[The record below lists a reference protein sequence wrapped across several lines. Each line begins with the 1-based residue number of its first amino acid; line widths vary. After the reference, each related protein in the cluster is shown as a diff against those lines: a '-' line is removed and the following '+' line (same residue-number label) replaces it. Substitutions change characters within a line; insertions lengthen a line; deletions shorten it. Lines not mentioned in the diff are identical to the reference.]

1 MCDSRMIVWV
11 LFLILG
17 VLLGNVIGQTS
28 QENLANAQEGMA
40 ESSWPKKPG
49 NEISSF
55 SGKMT
60 DFKQIDLRSY
70 ERGKSFQSSRLYE
83 DRKESS
89 LSGTPLWARAT
100 SSSYQGRESTWSGKE
115 SSSWDG
121 ISHRD
126 YDAHHE
132 SSFQKKDGVEMG
144 KTIEKRD
151 APDWI
156 SRTSPKFQ
164 GKEGSLAM
172 YEGRLT
178 RVRETIVKEDS
189 QEKRDLGA
197 GKKEMFDPGEVQ
209 KILEGKGRTIDPQKP
224 SPVEAPIRAGS
235 GSAFPPVVADSSPSS
250 R

>member
-1 MCDSRMIVWV
+1 MIVWV

-17 VLLGNVIGQTS
+17 TLLGNVLAQTS
-28 QENLANAQEGMA
+28 TENLTDAQESMA

-60 DFKQIDLRSY
+60 DFKQIDMRSY
-70 ERGKSFQSSRLYE
+70 EKGKSFQSTRMYE

-89 LSGTPLWARAT
+89 LSGTPLWAQGT
-100 SSSYQGRESTWSGKE
+100 TSSYQGKESTWSGRAN
-115 SSSWDG
+115 SALDG
-121 ISHRD
+121 VSHRD
-126 YDAHHE
+126 YSASRE
-132 SSFQKKDGVEMG
+132 SSLQEKKNVEMA
-144 KTIEKRD
+144 KRIEKKEG
-151 APDWI
+151 PDWV
-156 SRTSPKFQ
+156 SRASPKFQ

-178 RVRETIVKEDS
+178 QVRETMVKEDS
-189 QEKRDLGA
+189 FEKRDLGT
-197 GKKEMFDPGEVQ
+197 GKKEMFDPTEVQ

-224 SPVEAPIRAGS
+224 SPVEVPVRAGS
-235 GSAFPPVVADSSPSS
+235 GSAFQPVVADSSPSL

>member
-1 MCDSRMIVWV
+1 MIVWV

-17 VLLGNVIGQTS
+17 VLLGNVFGETS
-28 QENLANAQEGMA
+28 PANLADAQEGMA

-49 NEISSF
+49 NETSSF

-60 DFKQIDLRSY
+60 DFKQMDMRSY
-70 ERGKSFQSSRLYE
+70 EKGKSFQSSRLYE

-89 LSGTPLWARAT
+89 LTGTPLWAQGT
-100 SSSYQGRESTWSGKE
+100 SSYQGKESTWSERG
-115 SSSWDG
+115 SSALNA

-126 YDAHHE
+126 YSASRE
-132 SSFQKKDGVEMG
+132 SSWQKKEDVEMR
-144 KTIEKRD
+144 KTMEKKEG
-151 APDWI
+151 PDWV

-164 GKEGSLAM
+164 GKDGALAM

-178 RVRETIVKEDS
+178 QVRETMVKEDS
-189 QEKRDLGA
+189 SAKRDLGA
-197 GKKEMFDPGEVQ
+197 GRKEMFDPREVQ

-224 SPVEAPIRAGS
+224 SPVDVPVRAGS
-235 GSAFPPVVADSSPSS
+235 ESAFQPVVADSSPSL

>member
-1 MCDSRMIVWV
+1 VIVWV

-17 VLLGNVIGQTS
+17 ALLGNVLAETS
-28 QENLANAQEGMA
+28 AGNLAEAQEGMA

-49 NEISSF
+49 NETSSF

-60 DFKQIDLRSY
+60 DFKQIDMRSY
-70 ERGKSFQSSRLYE
+70 EKGKSFQSSRLYE

-89 LSGTPLWARAT
+89 LSGTPLWAEGTA
-100 SSSYQGRESTWSGKE
+100 SSYQGKE
-115 SSSWDG
+115 SKWAGHGTSALDG

-126 YDAHHE
+126 YSSGRE
-132 SSFQKKDGVEMG
+132 SSWQKKEDAEMK
-144 KTIEKRD
+144 KTIDRKEG
-151 APDWI
+151 PDWV

-178 RVRETIVKEDS
+178 QVRETMIKEDS
-189 QEKRDLGA
+189 SSKRDLGA
-197 GKKEMFDPGEVQ
+197 GRKEMFDPNEVQ

-224 SPVEAPIRAGS
+224 SPVEAPVRAGS
-235 GSAFPPVVADSSPSS
+235 GSAFRPVVADSSPSL

>member
-1 MCDSRMIVWV
+1 MIVWV

-17 VLLGNVIGQTS
+17 VLLGNVFGETS
-28 QENLANAQEGMA
+28 PANLADAQEGMA

-49 NEISSF
+49 NETSSF

-60 DFKQIDLRSY
+60 DFKQMDMRSY
-70 ERGKSFQSSRLYE
+70 EKGKAFQSSRLYE

-89 LSGTPLWARAT
+89 LAGTPLWAQGT
-100 SSSYQGRESTWSGKE
+100 PSSYQGKESNWSGRESSAL
-115 SSSWDG
+115 DG

-126 YDAHHE
+126 YAANRE
-132 SSFQKKDGVEMG
+132 SSLQKKEDVEMR
-144 KTIEKRD
+144 KTIERKEG
-151 APDWI
+151 PDWV

-178 RVRETIVKEDS
+178 QVRETMVKEDPS
-189 QEKRDLGA
+189 VKRDLGT
-197 GKKEMFDPGEVQ
+197 GRKEMFDPTEVQ

-224 SPVEAPIRAGS
+224 SPVQVPVRAGS
-235 GSAFPPVVADSSPSS
+235 ESAFQPVVADSSPSL